1 MESIDKLKSRISDN
15 FDDFSN
21 QVLDALR
28 EKAIEQTKA
37 KIALSG
43 KNSADFNQD
52 ELEILVKDE
61 EEKIKTRFKN
71 TLGLGLIAFLGLS

>member
-1 MESIDKLKSRISDN
+1 MKSINKLRSKISANIDGY
-15 FDDFSN
+15 SN
-21 QVLDALR
+21 QVLGALR
-28 EKAIEQTKA
+28 EKAIEQAKE

-43 KNSADFNQD
+43 KNSTDFSQN
-52 ELEILVKDE
+52 ELEILVKAE

>member
-43 KNSADFNQD
+43 KNSADFSQD

-71 TLGLGLIAFLGLS
+71 TLGLGLISFLGLS

>member
-1 MESIDKLKSRISDN
+1 MDSIDKLKSRISAN
-15 FDDFSN
+15 FDGFSN

-43 KNSADFNQD
+43 KHSADFSQD
-52 ELEILVKDE
+52 ELESLVKDE

>member
-1 MESIDKLKSRISDN
+1 MESIDKLKSGISDN
-15 FDDFSN
+15 FDGFSN

-43 KNSADFNQD
+43 KNSADFSQD

>member
-1 MESIDKLKSRISDN
+1 MKSIDKLKSKISANLDGY
-15 FDDFSN
+15 SN
-21 QVLDALR
+21 QVLGALR
-28 EKAIEQTKA
+28 EKAIEQAKA

-43 KNSADFNQD
+43 KNSADFSQD

>member
-43 KNSADFNQD
+43 KNSADFSQD

>member
-1 MESIDKLKSRISDN
+1 MKSIDKLKSKISANLDGY
-15 FDDFSN
+15 SN

-43 KNSADFNQD
+43 KNSADFSQE

-61 EEKIKTRFKN
+61 EEKIKNRFKN